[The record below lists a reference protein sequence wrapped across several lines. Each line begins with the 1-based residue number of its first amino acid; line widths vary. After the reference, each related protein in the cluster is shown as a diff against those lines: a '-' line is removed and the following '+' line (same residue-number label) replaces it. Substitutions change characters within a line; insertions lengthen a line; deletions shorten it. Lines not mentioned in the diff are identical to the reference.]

1 MRIRKAYLE
10 NPCTSVLGSV
20 KSNFRILVSRGQAQS
35 VAKTA
40 QAVAGETPDIQKSK
54 KVNIS
59 QEIFGDNHGMG

>member
-1 MRIRKAYLE
+1 
-10 NPCTSVLGSV
+10 VLGSV